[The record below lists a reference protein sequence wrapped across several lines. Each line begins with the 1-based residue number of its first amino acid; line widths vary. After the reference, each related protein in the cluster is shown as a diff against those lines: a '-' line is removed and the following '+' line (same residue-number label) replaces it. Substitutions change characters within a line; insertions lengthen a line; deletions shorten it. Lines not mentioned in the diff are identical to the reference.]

1 MRNCPTVLKI
11 EKIVNETPT
20 VKTFYFN
27 HPSLA
32 RVAYPGQFV
41 MVWIPSIDEIPMGL
55 SRINS
60 GGSIAVTVERVGD
73 ATAALHNMKVSD
85 LVGIRGPYGH
95 GFNVIGKKPLV
106 IGGGVGISPLLPLIE
121 KMVEEHIPL
130 TVILGAKDASKLIF
144 RDHLNSLL
152 SEIGSDLLISTEDG
166 SLGTRGFAPKLA
178 ERLLEEQVF
187 DQMYTCG
194 PELMI
199 HKVFE
204 IAEKNGITLQASLER
219 IMKCGIGLCGSCCIG
234 EYQVCKDGP
243 VFSSEELREMKAE
256 FGLMRR
262 DYYGRKEPIPK

>member
-11 EKIVNETPT
+11 EKIVNETST

-41 MVWIPSIDEIPMGL
+41 MVWIPGVDEIPMGL
-55 SRINS
+55 SQLNS
-60 GGSIAVTVERVGD
+60 SGTIAITVERVGD
-73 ATAALHNMKVSD
+73 ATSALHSLKTSD
-85 LVGIRGPYGH
+85 SVGIRGPYGH
-95 GFNVIGKKPLV
+95 GFRLIGKKPLV
-106 IGGGVGISPLLPLIE
+106 IGGGVGVSILLPLIE
-121 KMVEEHIPL
+121 KMVEEQISL
-130 TVILGAKDASKLIF
+130 TVILGAKNANKLIF
-144 RDHLNSLL
+144 KERLDSLL
-152 SEIGSDLLISTEDG
+152 SKTDSDLLISTEDG
-166 SLGTRGFAPKLA
+166 SLGTRGFAPQLA
-178 ERLLEEQVF
+178 EELLEEEIF
-187 DQMYTCG
+187 DQIYTCG

-204 IAEKNGITLQASLER
+204 IAEKNGISLQASLER

-243 VFSSEELREMKAE
+243 VFSTEELREMKDE
-256 FGLMRR
+256 FGITRR